1 MFCQR
6 PDIYRKKISDF
17 LDHFS
22 VKIETKNEEQKAV
35 TFSEEHYDF
44 SEKLVA
50 FQFAPRSHTPP
61 AIFFTHFLVSPGFPN
76 DFYRLVHDF
85 SSQLQY
91 TLNER

>member
-35 TFSEEHYDF
+35 TFPEEYYDF
-44 SEKLVA
+44 SEKLVVFVKNRPLILTIMSKTKCKRCEA
-50 FQFAPRSHTPP
+50 MEAV
-61 AIFFTHFLVSPGFPN
+61 IEVVDKCCG
-76 DFYRLVHDF
+76 
-85 SSQLQY
+85 
-91 TLNER
+91 